1 MATND
6 VERRRFAR
14 RTEHEGENDSLAELH
29 AELVLL
35 REENARLKAAEHA
48 GPDIEGLLARAGRLA
63 EATLDHR
70 ETEEDEA
77 TGVLVEGLAIRESL
91 LEICSQIERVMVLF
105 EKRLRALGAEPEPE
119 PPAVVHIGHW
129 AEPPATGRTQERDGD
144 GPRAA

>member
-6 VERRRFAR
+6 VDRRRFAR
-14 RTEHEGENDSLAELH
+14 RADQDGENETFAEMH

-63 EATLDHR
+63 EATLDHS
-70 ETEEDEA
+70 ESEEDEA
-77 TGVLVEGLAIRESL
+77 TSVLVEGLAIRESL
-91 LEICSQIERVMVLF
+91 LEICRQIERVMVLF

-119 PPAVVHIGHW
+119 RPATVHIGHW
-129 AEPPATGRTQERDGD
+129 ADPPVSQEREGN
-144 GPRAA
+144 GAGAA